1 MTREKEVNRVGPQF
15 VVVLRVMAQEDLV
28 AREITKSSE
37 ELCVYLPGD
46 LLGGN
51 SSEED
56 VLDLLREKK
65 IAGAAFD
72 VHGKE
77 PLSADSPD
85 LELENTELLPHIGG
99 STYNAI
105 AKHSKMCFEAVRA
118 FTENTKIDNRVV

>member
-1 MTREKEVNRVGPQF
+1 MKETAYFINS
-15 VVVLRVMAQEDLV
+15 
-28 AREITKSSE
+28 ARTATT
-37 ELCVYLPGD
+37 
-46 LLGGN
+46 N
-51 SSEED
+51 EED

-72 VHGKE
+72 VYGKE
-77 PLSADSPD
+77 PLSADSPY

-99 STYNAI
+99 STI

>member
-1 MTREKEVNRVGPQF
+1 MLDKELLSNMKETAYF
-15 VVVLRVMAQEDLV
+15 INS
-28 AREITKSSE
+28 ARTATT
-37 ELCVYLPGD
+37 
-46 LLGGN
+46 N
-51 SSEED
+51 EED
-56 VLDLLREKK
+56 VLALLREKK

-72 VHGKE
+72 VYGKE
-77 PLSADSPD
+77 PLSADSPY